1 MTVAIFWVSPATDME
16 NRMMVRTLLIRG
28 MLVGFLA
35 GILVFGF
42 AKVFG
47 EPQVDHAIAF
57 ESAMDEAKAKA
68 DLERGIHD
76 VEEPELVSR
85 KLQASYGLL
94 TGVMVYSTAFGGL
107 FALVF
112 SYANGRMKST
122 DSRVVSVLLAIT
134 GIIAVYM
141 VPSIKYPANP
151 LSVGNPD
158 TIGMRTELYF
168 IMMLVS
174 LLGMIA
180 ATMLQGR
187 LRQQYNAWT
196 STYLAGACYILIVF
210 TTGELLPAV
219 NEVPSNFPAD
229 LLWNF
234 RIDSLGMQIIM
245 WTTLGLG
252 FGAFTE
258 YANRNRF
265 GYRNGANIQLN
276 AH

>member
-35 GILVFGF
+35 GILVFSF

-112 SYANGRMKST
+112 S
-122 DSRVVSVLLAIT
+122 
-134 GIIAVYM
+134 
-141 VPSIKYPANP
+141 
-151 LSVGNPD
+151 
-158 TIGMRTELYF
+158 
-168 IMMLVS
+168 
-174 LLGMIA
+174 
-180 ATMLQGR
+180 
-187 LRQQYNAWT
+187 
-196 STYLAGACYILIVF
+196 
-210 TTGELLPAV
+210 
-219 NEVPSNFPAD
+219 
-229 LLWNF
+229 
-234 RIDSLGMQIIM
+234 
-245 WTTLGLG
+245 
-252 FGAFTE
+252 
-258 YANRNRF
+258 
-265 GYRNGANIQLN
+265 
-276 AH
+276 